1 MHETSSYDLLARV
14 SMTSW
19 GLFCVLASSCG
30 FPQMWYAVAKTLA
43 EKEAWQF
50 ASDNQLDLIVVLPSF
65 VVGPSLPADN
75 SKTVNDVLHLLKG
88 KS

>member
-1 MHETSSYDLLARV
+1 
-14 SMTSW
+14 
-19 GLFCVLASSCG
+19 
-30 FPQMWYAVAKTLA
+30 VAKTLA